1 MATFSNLSDSAY
13 QEALDK
19 IQTKSDAID
28 LAEKLGFSK
37 EKHGLEKLFGYSEAE
52 FGGGMIYAET
62 NQGPIDQLINAS
74 VSMNGMIQGDENFLL
89 TFQNSIS
96 QALTP
101 IAYCIALIFFIL
113 ALIDLG
119 MSERMN
125 LDSFTKFF
133 ARLAVGIFM
142 IDNCQLFLTFG
153 NAVADWMSQLITD
166 QGTLGSGAG
175 SAQNM
180 FNQINSIMP
189 DSAFGRQSQA
199 MMAAMFKAFQ
209 FVPLLLILTTLL
221 SRLMEISIRGALMPI
236 AFSFATEEGWRGTA
250 IRYLKRYIALLAMGP
265 LIMVV
270 FTAGNHLQMGVTSS
284 LGTGAGF
291 FLQILVNPIIGFAE
305 VGIIK
310 KLQSVVSE
318 AFGA

>member
-1 MATFSNLSDSAY
+1 MATFSNLSDAAY

-19 IQTKSDAID
+19 LQTRQDAID

-37 EKHGLEKLFGYSEAE
+37 DNSFFLKMGYSEAE
-52 FGGGMIYAET
+52 FAGGMIYAEA
-62 NQGPIDQLINAS
+62 NQGPIDKLINAS
-74 VSMNGMIQGDENFLL
+74 VSMNGGIQGEDNFLL

-166 QGTLGSGAG
+166 QGSLGSGAG

-189 DSAFGRQSQA
+189 DHPIARQTQA
-199 MMAAMFKAFQ
+199 AMAAMFKAFQ
-209 FVPLLLILTTLL
+209 FVPLFLILTTLV

-270 FTAGNHLQMGVTSS
+270 FTAGNRLQMGVTSF

-291 FLQILVNPIIGFAE
+291 FLQILVNPVIGFAE